1 MLTLFLYAALVIVDI
16 IVAAVLFVVAYM
28 NRKTSKTSLAVG
40 CTLGGVSLLNT
51 LVIIGGLL
59 L

>member
-1 MLTLFLYAALVIVDI
+1 MLTLFLYTALVLVDLT
-16 IVAAVLFVVAYM
+16 VAVVLFTVAYI

-51 LVIIGGLL
+51 LAIIGGLL

>member
-1 MLTLFLYAALVIVDI
+1 MLTLFLYTALVLVDL
-16 IVAAVLFVVAYM
+16 IVAVVLFTVAYM

-40 CTLGGVSLLNT
+40 CILGGVSLLNT
-51 LVIIGGLL
+51 LAIIGGLL